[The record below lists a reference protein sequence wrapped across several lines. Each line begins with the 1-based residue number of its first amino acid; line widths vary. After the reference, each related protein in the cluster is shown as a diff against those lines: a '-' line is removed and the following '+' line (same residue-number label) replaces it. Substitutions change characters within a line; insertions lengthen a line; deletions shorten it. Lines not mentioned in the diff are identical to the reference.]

1 MGVPA
6 AEAPTTPDGM
16 HSDAFP
22 ADPPPEP
29 WPPGGVR
36 ASDAERDEAI
46 GELKDQFIA
55 GRLSQDTF
63 LYRMNAAL
71 EARHQ
76 SDLPPLLADLPAP
89 RAADAWWGDM
99 VSRGRAF
106 WRRHVQ
112 PGTPSRS
119 RRLTTAMPA
128 ARRPPSLA
136 QHAVPPAPLS
146 FPRGTGTFFSIGRD
160 PRCDL
165 AIGDMTVSRVHA
177 RLDRIP
183 DGWLL
188 TDLSSTNGTRVNGW
202 LVRGQ
207 VAVRA
212 GDIVRFGDAEYVLRG
227 GDEDQAQPGR
237 PRCPGESG

>member
-6 AEAPTTPDGM
+6 AEAPTTPDGL
-16 HSDAFP
+16 HGDARP
-22 ADPPPEP
+22 ADAAGESR
-29 WPPGGVR
+29 PPGDVR
-36 ASDAERDEAI
+36 ASDSERDEAI
-46 GELKDQFIA
+46 GELKEQFIA

-63 LYRMNAAL
+63 LLRMNAAL

-89 RAADAWWGDM
+89 QAPGAWWDGL
-99 VSRGRAF
+99 VSRGHAF
-106 WRRHVQ
+106 WHRHVQ
-112 PGTPSRS
+112 PGTPSRI
-119 RRLTTAMPA
+119 RWLTRAMPA
-128 ARRPPSLA
+128 ARTSPGPARRS
-136 QHAVPPAPLS
+136 VPPAPLP
-146 FPRGTGTFFSIGRD
+146 FPRGTGAYFSIGRD

-212 GDIVRFGDAEYVLRG
+212 RDVVRFGDAEYVLG
-227 GDEDQAQPGR
+227 NGDED
-237 PRCPGESG
+237 

>member
-1 MGVPA
+1 M
-6 AEAPTTPDGM
+6 
-16 HSDAFP
+16 
-22 ADPPPEP
+22 
-29 WPPGGVR
+29 R

-46 GELKDQFIA
+46 GELKEQFIA

-63 LYRMNAAL
+63 LYRMNAVL

-76 SDLPPLLADLPAP
+76 SELPPLLADLPAP
-89 RAADAWWGDM
+89 RAAGAWWGDL
-99 VSRGRAF
+99 VSRGHAF

-112 PGTPSRS
+112 PGTPPWI

-128 ARRPPSLA
+128 ART
-136 QHAVPPAPLS
+136 PLS
-146 FPRGTGTFFSIGRD
+146 PARRAIPPDPLPFPRETGTHFSIGRD

-165 AIGDMTVSRVHA
+165 AIGDMTVSRMHA
-177 RLDRIP
+177 RLDRTP
-183 DGWLL
+183 GGWLL

-212 GDIVRFGDAEYVLRG
+212 GDIVRFGDIGYVLSGDGEDG
-227 GDEDQAQPGR
+227 GEED
-237 PRCPGESG
+237 

>member
-1 MGVPA
+1 MGVPG
-6 AEAPTTPDGM
+6 D
-16 HSDAFP
+16 
-22 ADPPPEP
+22 
-29 WPPGGVR
+29 VR

-46 GELKDQFIA
+46 GELKEQFIA

-89 RAADAWWGDM
+89 RAAGAWWGDL
-99 VSRGRAF
+99 VGRGRAF
-106 WRRHVQ
+106 WRQHVQ
-112 PGTPSRS
+112 PGVPSRI

-128 ARRPPSLA
+128 ARMPPSPA
-136 QHAVPPAPLS
+136 RRAAPPDLLP
-146 FPRGTGTFFSIGRD
+146 FPRGTGTHFSIGRD

-177 RLDRIP
+177 RLDRTP

-207 VAVRA
+207 VAVRT
-212 GDIVRFGDAEYVLRG
+212 GDIVRFGDAGYVLSG
-227 GDEDQAQPGR
+227 GEEDQVPSGRQRRPGD
-237 PRCPGESG
+237 PDDVLKSVT